1 MRREL
6 PMLDLITAMPTRR
19 RLLGL
24 AAGGLVSAAV
34 GLPAIA
40 KAELPG
46 PLEPGLP
53 LRFDIFA
60 LGIHFGNHRVEF
72 DGHGDQFTATTLVDI
87 DTALLGI
94 SLLRYVQQTR
104 ETWAGGR
111 LQSFLTEGTKNGEP
125 FRASG
130 RAVADGFELEGEDG
144 RSMAPRDTMLATCWS
159 PLMLDRRQVINPRRG
174 KLKRQTVESREQTT
188 VEVGDSKRQV
198 TRYVVDSVIDG
209 TIYYD
214 EQQTW
219 VAASFDKRGATI
231 SYVLR

>member
-1 MRREL
+1 MD
-6 PMLDLITAMPTRR
+6 DLMSAMPTRR
-19 RLLGL
+19 RVLGL
-24 AAGGLVSAAV
+24 AAGGLVTAAV
-34 GLPAIA
+34 GLPRVAA
-40 KAELPG
+40 AELPG
-46 PLEPGLP
+46 PMAPGVP
-53 LRFDIFA
+53 LRFDIVA
-60 LGIHFGNHRVEF
+60 LGVRIGDHKVTF
-72 DGHGDQFTATTLVDI
+72 DGQGDQFTVTTSIDV

-94 SLLRYVQQTR
+94 SLVRYVQQTR
-104 ETWAGGR
+104 EMWAGGR
-111 LQSFLTEGTKNGEP
+111 LQSFLTEGTNNGEH

-130 RAVADGFELEGEDG
+130 QAVADGFELEGEEG

-159 PLMLDRRQVINPRRG
+159 PLMLDRRQVINPKRG

-188 VEVGDSKRQV
+188 FEVGRSERPV